1 MKKNKTDQ
9 FLEKITRRLDSIG
22 KKIITKQDIK
32 NMATKDDIKN
42 MATKKDIKRLENK
55 IIKKLNYV
63 ADHFDNENIQTNER
77 IEKLE
82 KRVDTFAAPS

>member
-9 FLEKITRRLDSIG
+9 FLENITRRLDNIE
-22 KKIITKQDIK
+22 KTMVTRQDIK
-32 NMATKDDIKN
+32 NMATKD
-42 MATKKDIKRLENK
+42 DIKRLENK

-63 ADHFDNENIQTNER
+63 ADHFDNENLRTNDR